1 MRNVTSLY
9 NCDMWLFFPF
19 KDIGGAGYSVSPA
32 CSILVSG
39 KYGVTLSTL
48 CQGDEK
54 SSYEVAGCMT

>member
-9 NCDMWLFFPF
+9 NFKSNCDMWLFFPF

-39 KYGVTLSTL
+39 KYDVTFKYIVP
-48 CQGDEK
+48 G
-54 SSYEVAGCMT
+54 G